1 MSVNQSS
8 RFPQV
13 TIAIPA
19 YNEANYIESVISA
32 FLEQTYPQIEEI
44 LIADGG
50 STDGT
55 QEIIEKIAV
64 TSPKVK
70 LLHNP
75 KKIQSSALNLM
86 LKEAK
91 GEVFLRADAHCE
103 YAKDYVE
110 KCVEALLS
118 SEALNV
124 GGSQRYVAKTPFQA
138 GVALASRSFINGGA
152 KYRNTQYNGYADTVY
167 LGCFWKEPLLE
178 IPKSQEVF
186 DTTQVTNQDAE
197 LNLKLVER
205 QEKAIYVSSE
215 IKVWYY
221 PRNSW
226 KALCKQFFKYGRGRY
241 LTATKHPN
249 NAPLRSKVP
258 FLFVSFLIIASSFD
272 LLIFRGRFYI
282 IQAISALGVV
292 PILESFRMVRNFKD
306 KFEEEIWRGKI
317 ENKPSSVIQ
326 LYFCFWALITMPL
339 AYGLGHGYQLIKNRV
354 FRLKGW

>member
-152 KYRNTQYNGYADTVY
+152 
-167 LGCFWKEPLLE
+167 
-178 IPKSQEVF
+178 
-186 DTTQVTNQDAE
+186 
-197 LNLKLVER
+197 
-205 QEKAIYVSSE
+205 
-215 IKVWYY
+215 
-221 PRNSW
+221 
-226 KALCKQFFKYGRGRY
+226 
-241 LTATKHPN
+241 
-249 NAPLRSKVP
+249 
-258 FLFVSFLIIASSFD
+258 
-272 LLIFRGRFYI
+272 
-282 IQAISALGVV
+282 
-292 PILESFRMVRNFKD
+292 
-306 KFEEEIWRGKI
+306 
-317 ENKPSSVIQ
+317 
-326 LYFCFWALITMPL
+326 
-339 AYGLGHGYQLIKNRV
+339 
-354 FRLKGW
+354 